1 MIASLPLSPPSRASS
16 FHMHLVRSEK
26 HSNSTQLAEILTH
39 PTLFLLQMNIRHVPR
54 RVKKRKKRKE
64 RERQKNKKRSSPELP
79 IIAQHCFNNSRLVF
93 NCVHMHAQRQ
103 PVQRGKASFL
113 V

>member
-54 RVKKRKKRKE
+54 RVKKRKKKKRE
-64 RERQKNKKRSSPELP
+64 RETEEQETEQPW
-79 IIAQHCFNNSRLVF
+79 ITHNSATLF
-93 NCVHMHAQRQ
+93 QQ
-103 PVQRGKASFL
+103 FTSGF
-113 V
+113 